1 MAGSLPASIDQ
12 RGVGLA
18 RALTSAAALLGAMS
32 AALIVASA
40 TTAATTDKSN
50 DVDFGANAIGAP
62 PPNFEFGITGQG
74 RPGHWI
80 TVNDA
85 TALGGVAVEQSER
98 DPTEDRSAFAV
109 YRQLS
114 LQDFKASVHLKFM
127 RGTIP
132 TAGIAFRFA
141 DANNYYVLTANA
153 LQGRVDV
160 WRVVDGKMQQI
171 AGTEAEVVFSHWH
184 TLEITAQAD
193 AFTVTFD
200 DSWLF
205 TAFDR
210 TFSKDGRLGLWTEED
225 TLTRFA
231 RLDITALPSSDNR

>member
-1 MAGSLPASIDQ
+1 
-12 RGVGLA
+12 
-18 RALTSAAALLGAMS
+18 MS
-32 AALIVASA
+32 AAIIASVTIA
-40 TTAATTDKSN
+40 STAARSSGIGFG
-50 DVDFGANAIGAP
+50 VDTIGAP
-62 PPNFEFGITGQG
+62 PQDFEFGITGRG
-74 RPGHWI
+74 RPGRWI
-80 TVNDA
+80 TVYDESA
-85 TALGGVAVEQSER
+85 SHGVVVEQADR

-109 YRQLS
+109 YRPLS
-114 LQDFKASVHLKFM
+114 LQNFKASVHLKFM

-231 RLDITALPSSDNR
+231 RLDITALPASDNR

>member
-18 RALTSAAALLGAMS
+18 RALTLAAALLGAMS

-98 DPTEDRSAFAV
+98 DPTEDRSAFAI
-109 YRQLS
+109 YRPLS
-114 LQDFKASVHLKFM
+114 LKDFTASVHLKFV
-127 RGTIP
+127 RGTVP
-132 TAGIAFRFA
+132 TAGIAFRFV

-153 LQGRVDV
+153 LEGRIDV
-160 WRVVDGKMQQI
+160 WRVVAGKMQQI
-171 AGTEAEVVFSHWH
+171 VGTEAEVVFSHWH
-184 TLEITAQAD
+184 TLDIAVRAD

-200 DSWLF
+200 NNVLF

-210 TFSKDGRLGLWTEED
+210 TFNKDGRLGLWTEQD

-231 RLDITALPSSDNR
+231 QLDIMALPGSENP